1 MKPVQSFQQ
10 EDAEAARLLL
20 SDLPEELAIFD
31 ALGESAD
38 ELTRRLCARIL
49 AHPVNTGLLLVFE
62 ASLNHNMADSC
73 EEGVKQK
80 ILGAAFKPV
89 VLSRTV
95 S

>member
-20 SDLPEELAIFD
+20 SELPEELAIFD

-49 AHPVNTGLLLVFE
+49 AHPVNSGLLLVFE
-62 ASLNHNMADSC
+62 ASLKHNMADSFVD
-73 EEGVKQK
+73 GVREQ
-80 ILGAAFKPV
+80 ILGAAYHPV